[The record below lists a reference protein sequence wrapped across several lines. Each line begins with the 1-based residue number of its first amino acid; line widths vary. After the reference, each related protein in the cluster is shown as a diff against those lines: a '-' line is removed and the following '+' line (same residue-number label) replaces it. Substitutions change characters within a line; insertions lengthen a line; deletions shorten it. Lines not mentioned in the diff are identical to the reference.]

1 MNPKSLELLA
11 GQQDADR
18 LSAALGTTK
27 GPRSFRRSLRR
38 ARRLSTV

>member
-18 LSAALGTTK
+18 LSTAPGKTA
-27 GPRSFRRSLRR
+27 GPRAFRRSLRR
-38 ARRLSTV
+38 ARRLSAV